1 MSNLEKNTVSAQAQ
15 VQKNV
20 EIVQRGGTYKVL
32 FVGNSITRHAPKPEI
47 GWFGDWGM
55 AASAKEKDYV
65 HIAVKRLEERLGV
78 IDYAIV
84 NCAAWERQYYEKD
97 PCEWATA
104 RNFGA
109 DVVVVRLGENMWSA
123 KDTFNSHPIAP
134 HFAKMIDYFRA
145 DKAANVVVTDLFW
158 KKEEIDREIRAVA
171 QKKGYVFVSI
181 NDLGDTE
188 ENMAIGQFEHAG
200 VAMHPSDLGMQRI
213 AERITA
219 AILQVIDNKK

>member
-15 VQKNV
+15 VQNNV

-55 AASAKEKDYV
+55 AASAKNKDYV
-65 HIAVKRLEERLGV
+65 HLVVKYLEERLSA

-84 NCAAWERQYYEKD
+84 NCATWERQYYEKT

-109 DVVVVRLGENMWSA
+109 DVIVVRLGENMWNA
-123 KDTFNSHPIAP
+123 KDAFFTIPVRGLSLRS
-134 HFAKMIDYFRA
+134 KKKVSRIDARIFPNPMGSS
-145 DKAANVVVTDLFW
+145 DGSTQ
-158 KKEEIDREIRAVA
+158 
-171 QKKGYVFVSI
+171 QKS
-181 NDLGDTE
+181 T
-188 ENMAIGQFEHAG
+188 GQFLCFFAG
-200 VAMHPSDLGMQRI
+200 DPYGTRSLLINR
-213 AERITA
+213 
-219 AILQVIDNKK
+219 